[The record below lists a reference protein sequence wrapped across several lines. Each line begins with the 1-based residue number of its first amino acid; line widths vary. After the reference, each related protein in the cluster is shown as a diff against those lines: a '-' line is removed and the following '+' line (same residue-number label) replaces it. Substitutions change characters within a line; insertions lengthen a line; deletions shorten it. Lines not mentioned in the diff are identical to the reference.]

1 MTPDD
6 VNENIGERI
15 ADEVWEMTDEEV
27 SNEIMRLDPLSK
39 WRQFDHGSLE
49 QQRIYL
55 SVLLVDEYS
64 SRY

>member
-15 ADEVWEMTDEEV
+15 ADEVWEMSDAEV
-27 SNEIMRLDPLSK
+27 SNEIIRLDPISK
-39 WRQFDHGSLE
+39 WRPFDQGSLE

-55 SVLLVDEYS
+55 TELLVDEYS

>member
-39 WRQFDHGSLE
+39 WRQFDQGSLE

>member
-15 ADEVWEMTDEEV
+15 ADEVWEMTAEKV
-27 SNEIMRLDPLSK
+27 SNEIMRLNPLSEWK
-39 WRQFDHGSLE
+39 QFDQTSLE

-55 SVLLVDEYS
+55 SVLLLDEYS

>member
-15 ADEVWEMTDEEV
+15 ADEVWEMTAEKV
-27 SNEIMRLDPLSK
+27 SNEIMRLNPLSEWK
-39 WRQFDHGSLE
+39 QFDQTSLE

-55 SVLLVDEYS
+55 SVLLVNEYS

>member
-15 ADEVWEMTDEEV
+15 ADEVWEMTNEEV
-27 SNEIMRLDPLSK
+27 SNEILRLDPLSK
-39 WRQFDHGSLE
+39 WRPFDQGSLE

-55 SVLLVDEYS
+55 SVLLVNEYS
-64 SRY
+64 SRF

>member
-27 SNEIMRLDPLSK
+27 SNEIMRLNPLSEWK
-39 WRQFDHGSLE
+39 KFDQTSLE

>member
-27 SNEIMRLDPLSK
+27 SNEIMRLNPLSEWK
-39 WRQFDHGSLE
+39 QFDQTSLE

-55 SVLLVDEYS
+55 SVLLVNEYS

>member
-27 SNEIMRLDPLSK
+27 SNEIIRLDPLSK
-39 WRQFDHGSLE
+39 WRQFDQGSLE

-55 SVLLVDEYS
+55 SVLLLDEYS